1 MTEHNTM
8 RARALAVG
16 LLLAAFLL
24 LWFGAVTPYRE
35 ALSRSQQE
43 LEEIA
48 AQIQNYRRVAGAD
61 VTEDGAGEEVTAL
74 LLPGK
79 TPAAAAAYMQQNISG
94 LISSSNA
101 SLLSFELISAETPE
115 AAPLEPLTGRIRVTA
130 NTQALRA
137 MLHALE
143 AQRPLLVLDNLFVRA
158 RSNLDAVPGG
168 NLDIQLDVSG
178 YREAAP

>member
-1 MTEHNTM
+1 MMAPNTM
-8 RARALAVG
+8 RARACAAG

-24 LWFGAVTPYRE
+24 LWFGAVAPYRE

-48 AQIQNYRRVAGAD
+48 VQIQNYRRVAGAG
-61 VTEDGAGEEVTAL
+61 GAEGGAREELNPL

-79 TPAAAAAYMQQNISG
+79 TRAAAAAYLQQRIGG
-94 LISSSNA
+94 LISRSNA
-101 SLLSFELISAETPE
+101 SLLSFELISAEKQETML
-115 AAPLEPLTGRIRVTA
+115 LEPLTGRIRVTA

-137 MLHALE
+137 MLHAME
-143 AQRPLLVLDNLFVRA
+143 AERPLLLLDNLFVRA
-158 RSNLDAVPGG
+158 RSNLDTVPGG

-178 YREAAP
+178 YREPAP